1 MTDETATLADMCEL
15 VVDCPHST
23 PEWTAAGF
31 LVIRNQNIRD
41 GRLDLGER
49 SYTNQVDYEHRIRR
63 AKPRGGDI
71 IFTREAPMGEVCIV
85 PPGLEC
91 CVGQRQVLLRP
102 RGDVDGRYLFYAL
115 RSPFVRHQIFWN
127 EGTGSTVSNVRI
139 PVLKALRIPRLGD
152 SEREIAHLLGS
163 LDDKIEL
170 NRQVNETLEAMAQAI
185 FRDWFVD
192 FGPVRRKMDGATD
205 PVAIMGGLTPDPAR
219 AAELAA
225 LFPAALGEGGVPEG
239 WDEEPLADQLEIIGG
254 GTPKT
259 SVADYWGGSIPWF
272 SVVDTPSGSD
282 VFVSVTE
289 KYITERGLA
298 ESSARLIAA
307 GTTIISARGT
317 VGNLAIAAQP
327 MTFNQSCYALR
338 SARGDHPAFV
348 YLSASRAVAQLRA
361 MAHGSVF
368 STITRQTFE
377 ALSVTKAPTMLLAV
391 FEELM
396 SPLFD
401 RIKASV
407 AENRTLA
414 ETRDYLL
421 PRLMSGAVR
430 VGDAQAQDVA
440 A

>member
-1 MTDETATLADMCEL
+1 MNLRTESLAEVCEL
-15 VVDCPHST
+15 IVDCPHST
-23 PEWTAAGF
+23 PEWTTSGY

-49 SYTNQVDYEHRIRR
+49 SFTNREDYLHRVRR

-71 IFTREAPMGEVCIV
+71 IFTREAPMGEVCVV
-85 PPGLEC
+85 PDDLEC

-102 RGDVDGRYLFYAL
+102 RANMAARYLFYAL

-139 PVLKALRIPRLGD
+139 PILKALRIPRLDELEEEVG
-152 SEREIAHLLGS
+152 HTLGS

-170 NRQVNETLEAMAQAI
+170 NRRMNETLEAMAQAI

-192 FGPVRRKMDGATD
+192 FGPVRRKLAGETD
-205 PVAIMGGLTPDPAR
+205 PVAIMGGLTTDPVR
-219 AAELAA
+219 AAELAEM
-225 LFPAALGEGGVPEG
+225 FPAALGEDGLPDG
-239 WDEEPLADQLEIIGG
+239 WHEEPLSKQLDIIGG

-259 SVADYWGGSIPWF
+259 TNAEYWDGTIPWF
-272 SVVDTPSGSD
+272 SVADTPSGSD
-282 VFVSVTE
+282 VFVFDTE
-289 KYITERGLA
+289 KSITERGLA
-298 ESSARLIAA
+298 ESSARLVDA

-317 VGNLAIAAQP
+317 VGNLAVAASP

-338 SARGDHPAFV
+338 SSRGEHPAFA
-348 YLSASRAVAQLRA
+348 YLSAARAVEQLKA

-368 STITRQTFE
+368 STITRQTFD
-377 ALSVTKAPTMLLAV
+377 ALSFASPSDKALVAFEAAV
-391 FEELM
+391 

-401 RIKASV
+401 RLRASV
-407 AENRTLA
+407 SENRTLA

-421 PRLMSGAVR
+421 PRLMSGQVR
-430 VGDAQAQDVA
+430 VGQAVA
-440 A
+440 GLAA